1 MLRTVSSKQTLITS
15 VFYLHPQNFVVER
28 RKRAAIHRIR
38 CRSFTRKEKPINR
51 NRLME
56 EESVSTRVIT
66 LPRRA
71 FGSLLTLSNATSS
84 AFSLR
89 SCRSHIS
96 RTMIPIRIVMLGF
109 QYWPL
114 IISVLLAFYMLLIL
128 SIVLLIVLEMQVIAN
143 VSIASAKRYR
153 SLEYRSL
160 SSLEY
165 FPISSS

>member
-15 VFYLHPQNFVVER
+15 VFYLHPQNLVVER

-114 IISVLLAFYMLLIL
+114 ISVLLAFYMLLIL
-128 SIVLLIVLEMQVIAN
+128 SIVLVIVLEMQVIAN